1 MINLEQ
7 DFACPAQTLWQ
18 ILGQPDRVDWVPGVA
33 GCQLEGDVRAFSL
46 PGAGALK
53 ERILD
58 LNHEQMRI
66 EYSCIESPVPFAE
79 HLASMQVFATDTGC
93 RLKWQTRVLPEKFEG
108 FIQQSIASALLRLEE
123 ILSKGGA

>member
-66 EYSCIESPVPFAE
+66 EYSCIESPVPFA
-79 HLASMQVFATDTGC
+79 
-93 RLKWQTRVLPEKFEG
+93 
-108 FIQQSIASALLRLEE
+108 
-123 ILSKGGA
+123 